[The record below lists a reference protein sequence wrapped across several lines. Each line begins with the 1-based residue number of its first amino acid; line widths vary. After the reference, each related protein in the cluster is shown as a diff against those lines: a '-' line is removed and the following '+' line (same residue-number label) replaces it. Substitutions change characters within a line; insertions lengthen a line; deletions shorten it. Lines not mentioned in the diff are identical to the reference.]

1 MAINPP
7 CNDRRKVHP
16 EGIREMKI
24 DFFGDSYD
32 IVKRFLLQ
40 TIAPGARWAAF
51 PMFTH
56 AVTQDELVAFETFLG
71 VDVVSPG
78 VLAPD
83 GDRVAHLAA
92 LPHQQYIF
100 LDPDTG
106 IRLRPCGG
114 RAAANYLFGPEVI
127 DLCLSAPG
135 RLVLVFDQSVPRGRE
150 RKAMADKLAY
160 FAERGVHGF
169 AYISHVCFVVLSAS
183 EPICAEAA
191 ARLAAAALPVQRIL
205 RQRGS

>member
-1 MAINPP
+1 M
-7 CNDRRKVHP
+7 R
-16 EGIREMKI
+16 I

-51 PMFTH
+51 PMFTQ
-56 AVTQDELVAFETFLG
+56 AVTKDELLAFETFLG
-71 VDVVSPG
+71 VHVVSPG

-92 LPHQQYIF
+92 HPDQQYVC

-106 IRLRPCGG
+106 IRLKPCGG
-114 RAAANYLFGPEVI
+114 RAAANYVFGAELV
-127 DLCLSAPG
+127 DLCRSGPG

-150 RKAMADKLAY
+150 REAITDKLAY
-160 FAERGVHGF
+160 FSEQGVHGF
-169 AYISHVCFVVLSAS
+169 AYVSHACFVVLSAS
-183 EPICAEAA
+183 ESACADAA
-191 ARLAAAALPVQRIL
+191 ARLVTAALPVQRIL
-205 RQRGS
+205 RQARP